1 MSVSL
6 HKKSVMETENPFVS
20 KGYISKEFF
29 CDRENELKNLGEN
42 AKNGL
47 DTTLFADRKIGK
59 TGLIYRFFDYL
70 EENKS
75 KYASIYVDIFS
86 SRCLDDFV
94 KLLSE
99 AILRKYPEKTS
110 FGKSFMK
117 ILKGF
122 RPLISY
128 DTITGEPQVMI
139 SYQNE
144 AEKHYTLKGIL
155 DFLEN
160 RNEPVVL
167 AIDEFQ
173 QITEYPETNIE
184 ALLRTYIQT
193 IKNIR
198 FVFCGSKTSLIT
210 EMFSSAKRPF
220 FNSTSFL
227 HLDKIDEKIYFDF
240 IKENFENHKKK
251 IDDEAI
257 RFILD
262 WTFRHTFY
270 TQYLCNQTFSLSKRN
285 VTLAEVKP
293 ACKSI
298 FLQNEANFLQFRR
311 LLTPAQ
317 WNFLIA
323 VAKEEKLVQP
333 TAKEF
338 LMKYNIG
345 TPAHA
350 KRLIN
355 ALIDKDLIIETPTK
369 TETVYYLYDVFLL
382 RWLQS
387 VY

>member
-1 MSVSL
+1 
-6 HKKSVMETENPFVS
+6 MEIENPFIS
-20 KGYISKEFF
+20 KGYISKELF
-29 CDRENELKNLGEN
+29 CDRKEELKNLEKN
-42 AKNGL
+42 AQNGL

-59 TGLIYRFFDYL
+59 TGLIYRYFDYL
-70 EENKS
+70 DEKNS
-75 KYASIYVDIFS
+75 RYASVYVDIFS

-110 FGKSFMK
+110 LGKGFMK

-128 DTITGEPQVMI
+128 DALTGEPQILI
-139 SYQNE
+139 SYRNE
-144 AEKHYTLKGIL
+144 SEKHYTLKGIL

-184 ALLRTYIQT
+184 ALLRTYIQRL
-193 IKNIR
+193 KNIR
-198 FVFCGSKTSLIT
+198 FIFCGSETSLIT

-227 HLDKIDEKIYFDF
+227 HLDKIDDKIYFDF
-240 IKENFENHKKK
+240 IKENFEKRNKK
-251 IDDEAI
+251 IDEQAI

-262 WTFRHTFY
+262 WTLRHTFY
-270 TQYLCNQTFSLSKRN
+270 TQFLCNQTFALSKRK
-285 VTLAEVKP
+285 VTIAEVKQ
-293 ACKSI
+293 ACKGI
-298 FLQNEANFLQFRR
+298 FLQNEAIFLQYRR

-317 WNFLIA
+317 WDFLIA
-323 VAKEEKLVQP
+323 AAKEETLTQP

-345 TPAHA
+345 TSAHA
-350 KRLIN
+350 KRLLN
-355 ALIDKDLIIETPTK
+355 AMIDKDLLIANPTK
-369 TETVYYLYDVFLL
+369 TGTVYYLYDVFLM

>member
-1 MSVSL
+1 L
-6 HKKSVMETENPFVS
+6 QKIIIMEQKNPFIS
-20 KGYISKEFF
+20 KGYVSKELF
-29 CDRENELKNLGEN
+29 CDRETELKNLEKN

-47 DTTLFADRKIGK
+47 DTTVFADRKIGK

-70 EENKS
+70 EEKNS
-75 KYASIYVDIFS
+75 KYSSIYVDIFS

-110 FGKSFMK
+110 FGKSFLK

-122 RPLISY
+122 RPLISF
-128 DTITGEPQVMI
+128 DTITGEPQVLI

-155 DFLEN
+155 DFLES
-160 RNEPVVL
+160 RDEPIVL

-173 QITEYPETNIE
+173 QITEYPEKNIE
-184 ALLRTYIQT
+184 ELLRTYVQQ

-240 IKENFENHKKK
+240 IKDNFEKHKKK
-251 IDDEAI
+251 IDQEAI
-257 RFILD
+257 QFILN

-270 TQYLCNQTFSLSKRN
+270 TQYLCNQTFSLSKKS
-285 VTLAEVKP
+285 VTIAEVKA

-298 FLQNEANFLQFRR
+298 FMQNEAIFLQYRR

-323 VAKEEKLVQP
+323 VAKEETLVQP

-338 LMKYNIG
+338 LLKYKIG
-345 TPAHA
+345 TSAHA
-350 KRLIN
+350 KRLMK
-355 ALIDKDLIIETPTK
+355 ALIDKDLIIEKPTK
-369 TETVYYLYDVFLL
+369 TETLYYLYDIFLL

>member
-1 MSVSL
+1 M
-6 HKKSVMETENPFVS
+6 KIINPFII
-20 KGYISKEFF
+20 KGYASKELF
-29 CDRENELKNLGEN
+29 CDRKDELKNLAKN
-42 AKNGL
+42 AENGL
-47 DTTLFADRKIGK
+47 DTTIFADRKIGK

-70 EENKS
+70 EEKNS
-75 KYASIYVDIFS
+75 QYASIYVDIYS

-99 AILRKYPEKTS
+99 AILKKYPEKTS
-110 FGKSFMK
+110 LGKSFMK

-128 DTITGEPQVMI
+128 DSVTGEPQVMI

-144 AEKHYTLKGIL
+144 AEKHYTLQGIL
-155 DFLEN
+155 NFLES

-173 QITEYPETNIE
+173 QITEYPEKNIE
-184 ALLRTYIQT
+184 ALLRTYIQQ

-198 FVFCGSKTSLIT
+198 FVFCGSKTALIT
-210 EMFSSAKRPF
+210 EIFSNVKRPF

-227 HLDKIDEKIYFDF
+227 HLNKIDEKIYFDF
-240 IKENFENHKKK
+240 IQENFEKYKKK
-251 IDDEAI
+251 IDEQAI
-257 RFILD
+257 QFILD
-262 WTFRHTFY
+262 WTLRHTFY
-270 TQYLCNQTFSLSKRN
+270 TQYLCNQTFSLSKRK
-285 VTLAEVKP
+285 VSIVEVKQ

-298 FLQNEANFLQFRR
+298 LQQNEAIFLQYRR

-317 WNFLIA
+317 WDFLIA
-323 VAKEEKLVQP
+323 VAKEEILTQP
-333 TAKEF
+333 TAKDF
-338 LMKYNIG
+338 LMKYKIG

-355 ALIDKDLIIETPTK
+355 SLIDKDLIVEKPTK
-369 TETVYYLYDVFLL
+369 TETIYYLYDVFLM

>member
-1 MSVSL
+1 
-6 HKKSVMETENPFVS
+6 MEYSNPFIS
-20 KGYISKEFF
+20 KGYVSKEFF
-29 CDRENELKNLGEN
+29 CDRENELKKLEIN
-42 AKNGL
+42 ANNGL

-70 EENKS
+70 KEINS
-75 KYASIYVDIFS
+75 PYTGIYVDIFS
-86 SRCLDDFV
+86 SRCLNDFV

-110 FGKSFMK
+110 LGKSFMK
-117 ILKGF
+117 ILKSF

-128 DTITGEPQVMI
+128 DAITGEPQIMI

-155 DFLEN
+155 DFLDK
-160 RNEPVVL
+160 RNEPVIL

-184 ALLRTYIQT
+184 ALLRTYIQQV
-193 IKNIR
+193 KNIR
-198 FVFCGSKTSLIT
+198 FIFCGSKTSLIT
-210 EMFSSAKRPF
+210 EMFSNVKRPF
-220 FNSTSFL
+220 FNSTSYL
-227 HLDKIDEKIYFDF
+227 YLNKIEEKIYFNF
-240 IKENFENHKKK
+240 IKDNFEKHKKK
-251 IDDEAI
+251 IDEQAI
-257 RFILD
+257 QFILD

-270 TQYLCNQTFSLSKRN
+270 TQFLCNQTFSFSKRN
-285 VTLAEVKP
+285 VSIADVKS

-298 FLQNEANFLQFRR
+298 FLQNETIFLQYRR
-311 LLTPAQ
+311 LLTPSQ
-317 WNFLIA
+317 WDFLIA
-323 VAKEEKLVQP
+323 VAKEETLVQP

-338 LMKYNIG
+338 LMKYKIG

-355 ALIDKDLIIETPTK
+355 SLIDKDLIIAKPTK
-369 TETVYYLYDVFLL
+369 TGTIYYLYDVFLL

>member
-1 MSVSL
+1 
-6 HKKSVMETENPFVS
+6 MELENPFIS
-20 KGYISKEFF
+20 NGYISKELF
-29 CDRENELKNLGEN
+29 CDRKKELENLRKNV
-42 AKNGL
+42 KNGL
-47 DTTLFADRKIGK
+47 NTTIFADRKIGK
-59 TGLIYRFFDYL
+59 TGLIYRFFDCLDEKNSQY
-70 EENKS
+70 S
-75 KYASIYVDIFS
+75 SIYVDIFS

-110 FGKSFMK
+110 FGKSFIK

-128 DTITGEPQVMI
+128 DAITGEPQVMI

-155 DFLEN
+155 DFLES
-160 RNEPVVL
+160 RNMPVVL

-173 QITEYPETNIE
+173 QITEYPEKNIE
-184 ALLRTYIQT
+184 ALLRTYIQQ

-198 FVFCGSKTSLIT
+198 FIFCGSKTSLMT
-210 EMFSSAKRPF
+210 EMFSGAKRPF

-227 HLDKIDEKIYFDF
+227 HLEKIDRKLYFDF
-240 IKENFENHKKK
+240 IKNNFEKHKKA
-251 IDDEAI
+251 IDEQTI
-257 RFILD
+257 SFILD
-262 WTFRHTFY
+262 WTLRHTFY
-270 TQYLCNQTFSLSKRN
+270 TQYLCNQTFSLSKKN
-285 VTLAEVKP
+285 VTMTEAKE
-293 ACKSI
+293 ACKNIFSQNEPV
-298 FLQNEANFLQFRR
+298 FLQYRR

-323 VAKEEKLVQP
+323 VAKEETLVQP

-338 LMKYNIG
+338 LMKYKIG

-355 ALIDKDLIIETPTK
+355 AMIDKDLVIAKPAR
-369 TETVYYLYDVFLL
+369 TETTYYLYDIFLL

>member
-1 MSVSL
+1 
-6 HKKSVMETENPFVS
+6 MENINPFIS
-20 KGYISKEFF
+20 KGYVSKELF
-29 CDRENELKNLGEN
+29 CDRANELKNLEKN

-59 TGLIYRFFDYL
+59 TGLIYRFFDCL
-70 EENKS
+70 EEKES
-75 KYASIYVDIFS
+75 QYASIYVDIFS

-110 FGKSFMK
+110 LGKGFMK

-128 DTITGEPQVMI
+128 DTITGEPQIMI

-160 RNEPVVL
+160 RNEPVIL

-173 QITEYPETNIE
+173 QITEYPEKNIE
-184 ALLRTYIQT
+184 SLLRTYIQQ

-198 FVFCGSKTSLIT
+198 FIFCGSKTSLIT
-210 EMFSSAKRPF
+210 EMFSGVKRPF

-227 HLDKIDEKIYFDF
+227 HLDKIDGEIYFNF
-240 IKENFENHKKK
+240 IKDNFEKHRKN
-251 IDDEAI
+251 IDEQAI

-262 WTFRHTFY
+262 WTLRHTFY

-285 VTLAEVKP
+285 ITITEVKQ

-298 FLQNEANFLQFRR
+298 FMQNEAIFLQYRR

-317 WNFLIA
+317 WDFLIA
-323 VAKEEKLVQP
+323 VAKEETLVQP
-333 TAKEF
+333 TAKDF
-338 LMKYNIG
+338 LMKYKIG

-355 ALIDKDLIIETPTK
+355 ALIDKDLIIEKPKK
-369 TETVYYLYDVFLL
+369 TETVYYLYDIYLL

>member
-1 MSVSL
+1 
-6 HKKSVMETENPFVS
+6 MEDFNPFVT
-20 KGYISKEFF
+20 KGYASKELF
-29 CDRENELKNLGEN
+29 CDRKKELKNLLDN

-47 DTTLFADRKIGK
+47 DTTLFADRKMGK

-70 EENKS
+70 GEKNSEFANV
-75 KYASIYVDIFS
+75 YVDIFS

-94 KLLSE
+94 RLLSE

-110 FGKSFMK
+110 FGKAFMK
-117 ILKGF
+117 ILKSF

-128 DTITGEPQVMI
+128 DAVTGEPQVMI

-155 DFLEN
+155 DFLET
-160 RNEPVVL
+160 RNVPVVL

-184 ALLRTYIQT
+184 ALLRTYVQQV
-193 IKNIR
+193 KNIR
-198 FVFCGSKTSLIT
+198 FIFCGSKTSLIT
-210 EMFSSAKRPF
+210 EMFSSIKRPF

-227 HLDKIDEKIYFDF
+227 HLDKIDEKMYFDF
-240 IKENFENHKKK
+240 IKDNFEKHKKK

-257 RFILD
+257 QFILE
-262 WTFRHTFY
+262 WTLRHTFY
-270 TQYLCNQTFSLSKRN
+270 TQFICNQTFNISKRTATI
-285 VTLAEVKP
+285 VEVKQ

-298 FLQNEANFLQFRR
+298 FQQNEAVFLQYRR

-323 VAKEEKLVQP
+323 TAKEEILVKP
-333 TAKEF
+333 TAKDF
-338 LMKYNIG
+338 LMKHNIG

-350 KRLIN
+350 KRLLN
-355 ALIDKDLIIETPTK
+355 ALIDKDLIVEKITR
-369 TETVYYLYDVFLL
+369 TETNYYLYDVFLL
-382 RWLQS
+382 RWMQS

>member
-1 MSVSL
+1 MALSL
-6 HKKSVMETENPFVS
+6 LENYIMEIENPFIS
-20 KGYISKEFF
+20 KGYVSKEFF
-29 CDRENELKNLGEN
+29 CDRKNELENLERNVKN
-42 AKNGL
+42 AL
-47 DTTLFADRKIGK
+47 DTTLFSDRKIGK

-70 EENKS
+70 EENNS
-75 KYASIYVDIFS
+75 QYTSIYVDIFS

-99 AILRKYPEKTS
+99 AILRKYPERTS
-110 FGKSFMK
+110 FGRSFMK

-128 DTITGEPQVMI
+128 DAVTGEPQVMI

-155 DFLEN
+155 DFLDN

-167 AIDEFQ
+167 AVDEFQ

-184 ALLRTYIQT
+184 TLLRTYVQQ
-193 IKNIR
+193 IKNIK
-198 FVFCGSKTSLIT
+198 FIFCGSKTSLIS

-227 HLDKIDEKIYFDF
+227 HLDKIDEQTYFEF
-240 IKENFENHKKK
+240 IKNNFEKHKKK
-251 IDDEAI
+251 IDEQAI
-257 RFILD
+257 QFILN
-262 WTFRHTFY
+262 WTLRHTFY
-270 TQYLCNQTFSLSKRN
+270 TQYLCNQTFSLSRKN
-285 VTLAEVKP
+285 VGIAEVKA

-298 FLQNEANFLQFRR
+298 FQQNEAIFLQYRR

-323 VAKEEKLVQP
+323 VAKEETLVQP
-333 TAKEF
+333 TAKDF
-338 LMKYNIG
+338 LLKYKIG
-345 TPAHA
+345 ASAHA
-350 KRLIN
+350 KRLLD
-355 ALIDKDLIIETPTK
+355 ALIDKELIIEKPTK
-369 TETVYYLYDVFLL
+369 IETVYYLYDIFLL

>member
-1 MSVSL
+1 M
-6 HKKSVMETENPFVS
+6 TPENPFVS

-29 CDRENELKNLGEN
+29 CDRENELKNLKKN
-42 AKNGL
+42 ANNGL

-59 TGLIYRFFDYL
+59 TGLIYRFFGYL
-70 EENKS
+70 EEKNS
-75 KYASIYVDIFS
+75 PYLSIYVDIFS

-128 DTITGEPQVMI
+128 DAITGEPQVMI

-184 ALLRTYIQT
+184 ALLRTYVQQ

-198 FVFCGSKTSLIT
+198 FIFCGSKTSLIT

-227 HLDKIDEKIYFDF
+227 HLDKIDDKIYFDF
-240 IKENFENHKKK
+240 IKENFEKHKKK
-251 IDDEAI
+251 IDEQAI

-262 WTFRHTFY
+262 WTLRHTFY

-285 VTLAEVKP
+285 VTIAEVKQ

-298 FLQNEANFLQFRR
+298 FLQNEAIFLQYRR

-323 VAKEEKLVQP
+323 LAKEETLTQP
-333 TAKEF
+333 TAKDF
-338 LMKYNIG
+338 LMKYKIG
-345 TPAHA
+345 TPAHS

-355 ALIDKDLIIETPTK
+355 SLIDKDLIIDKPTK
-369 TETVYYLYDVFLL
+369 TETIYYLYDIFLL

>member
-1 MSVSL
+1 
-6 HKKSVMETENPFVS
+6 MEQGNPFIS
-20 KGYISKEFF
+20 KGYVSKELF
-29 CDRENELKNLGEN
+29 CDRQNELKNLEEN
-42 AKNGL
+42 VKNGL

-70 EENKS
+70 DEKNS
-75 KYASIYVDIFS
+75 LYSCIYVDIFS

-99 AILRKYPEKTS
+99 AILREYPEKTS

-128 DTITGEPQVMI
+128 DALTGEPQVMI

-144 AEKHYTLKGIL
+144 SEKHYTLKGIL

-184 ALLRTYIQT
+184 SLLRTYIQQV
-193 IKNIR
+193 KNIR
-198 FVFCGSKTSLIT
+198 FIFCGSKASLIT

-227 HLDKIDEKIYFDF
+227 HLDKIEEKTYFDF
-240 IKENFENHKKK
+240 IQDTFGKYKKK
-251 IDDEAI
+251 IDEQAI
-257 RFILD
+257 QFILD

-270 TQYLCNQTFSLSKRN
+270 TQYLCNQVFSFSKRN
-285 VTLAEVKP
+285 VTIADVKQS
-293 ACKSI
+293 CKGIFQKNEAI
-298 FLQNEANFLQFRR
+298 FLQYRC

-323 VAKEEKLVQP
+323 VAKEQTLVQP

-355 ALIDKDLIIETPTK
+355 ALIDKDLVIEKPTK

>member
-1 MSVSL
+1 MRI
-6 HKKSVMETENPFVS
+6 ENPFIS
-20 KGYISKEFF
+20 KGYVSKDFF
-29 CDRENELKNLGEN
+29 CDRENELKNLSEN
-42 AKNGL
+42 TKNGL
-47 DTTLFADRKIGK
+47 DTTLFSDRKIGK
-59 TGLIYRFFDYL
+59 TGLIHRFFDYL
-70 EENKS
+70 EEKS
-75 KYASIYVDIFS
+75 SPYSSIYVDIFS

-99 AILRKYPEKTS
+99 AILRKYPERTS

-128 DTITGEPQVMI
+128 DAITGEPQVMI

-155 DFLEN
+155 DFLEK
-160 RNEPVVL
+160 RNEPVIL

-184 ALLRTYIQT
+184 ALLRTYIQQV
-193 IKNIR
+193 KNIR
-198 FVFCGSKTSLIT
+198 FVFCGSKTSLMT

-227 HLDKIDEKIYFDF
+227 HLDKIDEKVYVNF
-240 IKENFENHKKK
+240 IKNNFEKHKKR
-251 IDDEAI
+251 IDEQAI
-257 RFILD
+257 QFILD

-270 TQYLCNQTFSLSKRN
+270 TQFLCNQTFNLSKQN
-285 VTLAEVKP
+285 VSTTEVKA

-298 FLQNEANFLQFRR
+298 FLQNEAIFLQYRR

-323 VAKEEKLVQP
+323 VAKEEILMQP

-338 LMKYNIG
+338 LMKHKIG

-355 ALIDKDLIIETPTK
+355 SLIDKDLIIENPTK
-369 TETVYYLYDVFLL
+369 IETVYYLYDVFLL

>member
-1 MSVSL
+1 
-6 HKKSVMETENPFVS
+6 METENPFVS

-70 EENKS
+70 EEKGQ
-75 KYASIYVDIFS
+75 YASIYVDIFS
-86 SRCLDDFV
+86 SRRLDDFV

-99 AILRKYPEKTS
+99 AILKKYPEKTS
-110 FGKSFMK
+110 LGKGFMK
-117 ILKGF
+117 ILKGL
-122 RPLISY
+122 RPLISF

-160 RNEPVVL
+160 RNEPIVL

-173 QITEYPETNIE
+173 QITEYPETNVE
-184 ALLRTYIQT
+184 ALLRTYVQQV
-193 IKNIR
+193 KNIR
-198 FVFCGSKTSLIT
+198 FIFCGSKTSLIT

-227 HLDKIDEKIYFDF
+227 HLDKIDEEIYFDF
-240 IKENFENHKKK
+240 IKDNFEKRKKT
-251 IDDEAI
+251 IDEQAVQ
-257 RFILD
+257 FILD
-262 WTFRHTFY
+262 WTLRHTFY
-270 TQYLCNQTFSLSKRN
+270 TQYLCNQTFNLSGRN
-285 VTLAEVKP
+285 VTIVEVKR

-298 FLQNEANFLQFRR
+298 FLQNEAVFLQYRR
-311 LLTPAQ
+311 LLTSAQ
-317 WNFLIA
+317 WDFLIA
-323 VAKEEKLVQP
+323 VAKEETLMQP
-333 TAKEF
+333 TAKDF
-338 LMKYNIG
+338 LMKYKIG

-355 ALIDKDLIIETPTK
+355 ALTDKDLIISKPTK
-369 TETVYYLYDVFLL
+369 NGMVYYLSDVFLL

>member
-1 MSVSL
+1 
-6 HKKSVMETENPFVS
+6 MEDFNPFIT
-20 KGYISKEFF
+20 KGYASKELF
-29 CDRENELKNLGEN
+29 CDRKNELKNLADN

-47 DTTLFADRKIGK
+47 DTTLFADRKMGK

-70 EENKS
+70 EEKKS
-75 KYASIYVDIFS
+75 EYASICVDIFS

-94 KLLSE
+94 RLLSE

-110 FGKSFMK
+110 LGKAFMK
-117 ILKGF
+117 ILKNF

-128 DTITGEPQVMI
+128 DAVTGEPQIMI

-160 RNEPVVL
+160 RNEPVML

-173 QITEYPETNIE
+173 QITEYPETNVE
-184 ALLRTYIQT
+184 ALLRTYVQQV
-193 IKNIR
+193 KNIR
-198 FVFCGSKTSLIT
+198 FIFCGSKTSLIT

-227 HLDKIDEKIYFDF
+227 HLDKIDETIYAGF
-240 IKENFENHKKK
+240 IQDNFEKHKKT
-251 IDDEAI
+251 ISNEAI
-257 RFILD
+257 QFILE
-262 WTFRHTFY
+262 WTLRHTFY
-270 TQYLCNQTFSLSKRN
+270 TQYLCNQTFNISKRN
-285 VTLAEVKP
+285 AAIVEVKQ

-298 FLQNEANFLQFRR
+298 FQQNEAVFLQYRR

-323 VAKEEKLVQP
+323 TAKEETLVQP
-333 TAKEF
+333 TAKRF
-338 LMKYNIG
+338 LMKHNIG

-350 KRLIN
+350 KRLLN
-355 ALIDKDLIIETPTK
+355 ALVEKDLIVEKVTR